1 MNIKK
6 MDNNQI
12 KGKILHKL
20 LRAGKIEA
28 SHTAIENLH
37 KGFPKDMAGR
47 VKDNV
52 KELVKEGILLEK
64 HTSYGVQVSINI
76 EHSEKIKEYIRI
88 FLMQD

>member
-37 KGFPKDMAGR
+37 KGFPKDRAGK
-47 VKDNV
+47 VKNNV
-52 KELVKEGILLEK
+52 KELVKGGILLEK

-76 EHSEKIKEYIRI
+76 EHFEKIKEYIRM
-88 FLMQD
+88 FLMQ

>member
-1 MNIKK
+1 MN
-6 MDNNQI
+6 NNQI

-37 KGFPKDMAGR
+37 KGFPKDMAGE

-52 KELVKEGILLEK
+52 KELIKEGILLEK
-64 HTSYGVQVSINI
+64 HTSYGVQISINI
-76 EHSEKIKEYIRI
+76 AYSEKIKEYIRI
-88 FLMQD
+88 FLTE

>member
-28 SHTAIENLH
+28 SHTAVENLH
-37 KGFPKDMAGR
+37 KGFPKDMAGD

-52 KELVKEGILLEK
+52 KELIKEGILLEK

-76 EHSEKIKEYIRI
+76 EHSEKIKGYVRS
-88 FLMQD
+88 FLMQN

>member
-1 MNIKK
+1 

-47 VKDNV
+47 VKDTV
-52 KELVKEGILLEK
+52 KELVKEGISLK
-64 HTSYGVQVSINI
+64 SIQATAC
-76 EHSEKIKEYIRI
+76 R
-88 FLMQD
+88 FQ